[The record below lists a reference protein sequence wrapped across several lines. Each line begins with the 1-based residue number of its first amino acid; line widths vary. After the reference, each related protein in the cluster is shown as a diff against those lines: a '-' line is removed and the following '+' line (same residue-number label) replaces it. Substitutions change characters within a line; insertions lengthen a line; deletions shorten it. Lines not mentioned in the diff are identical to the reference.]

1 MAICKDCELIN
12 IQELFED
19 HDDRSSGIG
28 RQGHRLAAFQRT
40 PIRHKNS
47 LVELEE
53 SSKCC
58 SLCKLFWN
66 GLIYTDILRDERISD
81 IVEIIADRRI
91 GYAKKEQICLGV
103 RCMNKTAWHGLF
115 ADKGELYLIDC
126 YNHPYMAQYTFNA
139 SLSVFQVNMES
150 NHNIRRFIY

>member
-81 IVEIIADRRI
+81 TVEIIADRRI

-103 RCMNKTAWHGLF
+103 RCMEKPRGM
-115 ADKGELYLIDC
+115 GYLPIKVSC
-126 YNHPYMAQYTFNA
+126 F
-139 SLSVFQVNMES
+139 
-150 NHNIRRFIY
+150 